1 MSDKTKKTIKINPE
15 LFKSGY
21 SSSDKTRK
29 NWEKRPKPNIPI
41 TLNESSLKKQ
51 FLNRIKEHKN
61 KEKNNLD
68 VSIKTIGG
76 NHSST
81 NVTSSG
87 DQDELY
93 ESMNY
98 LTLLS
103 KKQKEDTERKKYEKK
118 IQNKTVKNTSY
129 SNTYD
134 ISSPPHV
141 ELELPDEL
149 KEPVIIKP
157 PEINTPPI
165 HLNKPP
171 MNIWTSSME
180 NGNIAR
186 PSDNSVPYGCL
197 KGGSKPT
204 FRQWNYTVKNHNLL
218 SNESATKNILNVNY
232 STELQQQVPQPQQQ
246 QPPQPQQQVLL
257 PVNNVVGVI
266 KTEREKKLELLRKK
280 LKEQEQTKVNSQEEQ
295 QKLPAYAVASAPT
308 LETIIGG
315 SSEKTNKNTEST
327 ESKEKT
333 QPVEENDPIKRT
345 IKKTIRRKY
354 TLGKNSIYRKVGI
367 LIKNNKTRK
376 QIIDAHKELKKKP
389 MNDVK
394 KYLVEHGLLKIG
406 SNAPNN
412 VLRKTY
418 ESAMLT
424 GEVTNQNKDVLL
436 FNLMN
441 ETKQ

>member
-15 LFKSGY
+15 LFKS
-21 SSSDKTRK
+21 SLSTDKTRK
-29 NWEKRPKPNIPI
+29 NREKRPKPNIPI

-61 KEKNNLD
+61 REKNDLD
-68 VSIKTIGG
+68 ISIKTNGASENKSSIVG
-76 NHSST
+76 NTTDH
-81 NVTSSG
+81 
-87 DQDELY
+87 DELY

-103 KKQKEDTERKKYEKK
+103 KKQKEDNEKKKYERK
-118 IQNKTVKNTSY
+118 IQNKTVKNPMY
-129 SNTYD
+129 SNTFD

-165 HLNKPP
+165 QLNKPP
-171 MNIWTSSME
+171 TNSWT
-180 NGNIAR
+180 NIASVTK
-186 PSDNSVPYGCL
+186 PSNNSVPYGCL
-197 KGGSKPT
+197 KGGTKPT
-204 FRQWNYTVKNHNLL
+204 FRQWNHTVKNHSLN
-218 SNESATKNILNVNY
+218 SNEALNSNNILNVNY
-232 STELQQQVPQPQQQ
+232 SLEPQQQ
-246 QPPQPQQQVLL
+246 QQRQQIPLSSVNVT
-257 PVNNVVGVI
+257 PVV

-280 LKEQEQTKVNSQEEQ
+280 LKEQEQNKIKHQEEQ
-295 QKLPAYAVASAPT
+295 DKLPAYAVANAPT
-308 LETIIGG
+308 LETIIGDNVT
-315 SSEKTNKNTEST
+315 SIENTESVKNNQQ
-327 ESKEKT
+327 S
-333 QPVEENDPIKRT
+333 QPIENNEPIKRI

-354 TLGKNSIYRKVGI
+354 TLGKNNVYRKVGI

-376 QIIDAHKELKKKP
+376 QIIDAQKELKRKP
-389 MNDVK
+389 INDVK

-424 GEVTNQNKDVLL
+424 GEVTNQNKDILL

-441 ETKQ
+441 ETNE

>member
-15 LFKSGY
+15 LFKSGF
-21 SSSDKTRK
+21 SPSDKTRK
-29 NWEKRPKPNIPI
+29 NREKKPKPNIPI

-68 VSIKTIGG
+68 VSVKTTDEKTKI
-76 NHSST
+76 
-81 NVTSSG
+81 NVTNTPAE
-87 DQDELY
+87 QDELY

-103 KKQKEDTERKKYEKK
+103 KKQKEDNEKKKYEKK
-118 IQNKTVKNTSY
+118 IQNKTVKNPNY

-134 ISSPPHV
+134 ILSPPHV

-157 PEINTPPI
+157 PEVNSPTV
-165 HLNKPP
+165 HLNKPSV
-171 MNIWTSSME
+171 NVWSTES
-180 NGNIAR
+180 NTTR
-186 PSDNSVPYGCL
+186 PSDDNVPYGCL
-197 KGGSKPT
+197 KGGTKPT
-204 FRQWNYTVKNHNLL
+204 FRQWNHTVKNHN
-218 SNESATKNILNVNY
+218 SNENTVKTNILNVNY
-232 STELQQQVPQPQQQ
+232 STDSTQPSQQFLQPSPSS
-246 QPPQPQQQVLL
+246 
-257 PVNNVVGVI
+257 VNVDIV
-266 KTEREKKLELLRKK
+266 KTDREKKLELLRKK
-280 LKEQEQTKVNSQEEQ
+280 LKEQEQN
-295 QKLPAYAVASAPT
+295 KLKNKEPLNLPTYAVANAPP

-315 SSEKTNKNTEST
+315 ENVNKKIENTVNNEKI
-327 ESKEKT
+327 
-333 QPVEENDPIKRT
+333 QVAEENDPIKRT

-354 TLGKNSIYRKVGI
+354 TLGKNNLHRKVGI

-389 MNDVK
+389 INDVK

-424 GEVTNQNKDVLL
+424 GEVTNQNKDILL
-436 FNLMN
+436 HNLMN
-441 ETKQ
+441 ETKE

>member
-15 LFKSGY
+15 LFKSGF

-29 NWEKRPKPNIPI
+29 NREKRPKPNIPI

-68 VSIKTIGG
+68 VSIKTSGG
-76 NHSST
+76 SQSNT
-81 NVTSSG
+81 NATISE

-103 KKQKEDTERKKYEKK
+103 KKQKEDTEKKKYEKK

-149 KEPVIIKP
+149 KEPVVIKP
-157 PEINTPPI
+157 PEVNTLPI

-171 MNIWTSSME
+171 MNSWASSMG
-180 NGNIAR
+180 NGNVAKPI
-186 PSDNSVPYGCL
+186 DNSVPYGCL

-204 FRQWNYTVKNHNLL
+204 FRQWNYTVKNHN
-218 SNESATKNILNVNY
+218 SQNEVVPNNILNVNY
-232 STELQQQVPQPQQQ
+232 SIEPQQQ
-246 QPPQPQQQVLL
+246 QQQQQQQQIPQPVT
-257 PVNNVVGVI
+257 NVGVV

-280 LKEQEQTKVNSQEEQ
+280 LKEQEQNKIKNQEEQ
-295 QKLPAYAVASAPT
+295 QSLPAYAVASAPA

-315 SSEKTNKNTEST
+315 SSEKISKNTEST
-327 ESKEKT
+327 ENKENKEKSHA
-333 QPVEENDPIKRT
+333 VEENDPIKRV

-354 TLGKNSIYRKVGI
+354 TLGKNNVYRKVGI

-389 MNDVK
+389 INDVK

-424 GEVTNQNKDVLL
+424 GDVTNQNKDVLL

-441 ETKQ
+441 ETKE

>member
-15 LFKSGY
+15 LFKS
-21 SSSDKTRK
+21 SLSSDKTRK
-29 NWEKRPKPNIPI
+29 NREKKPKPSIPI

-68 VSIKTIGG
+68 VSIKATGG
-76 NHSST
+76 SQTSSA
-81 NVTSSG
+81 VTSTS
-87 DQDELY
+87 DNDELY

-103 KKQKEDTERKKYEKK
+103 KKQKEDNEKKKYEKK
-118 IQNKTVKNTSY
+118 IQNKTVKNQSY

-134 ISSPPHV
+134 ISSPPYV

-157 PEINTPPI
+157 PEVNTPPI
-165 HLNKPP
+165 HLNKHST
-171 MNIWTSSME
+171 NVWSTI
-180 NGNIAR
+180 GNTIK
-186 PSDNSVPYGCL
+186 PNDNDVPYGCL
-197 KGGSKPT
+197 KGGTKPT
-204 FRQWNYTVKNHNLL
+204 FRQWNHTIKNHNNQN
-218 SNESATKNILNVNY
+218 SNETVPTSNILNVNY
-232 STELQQQVPQPQQQ
+232 SIEAQKQPLQVS
-246 QPPQPQQQVLL
+246 VSSAK
-257 PVNNVVGVI
+257 VGVV

-295 QKLPAYAVASAPT
+295 QNLPAYAVASAPT

-315 SSEKTNKNTEST
+315 DNVNKENKINKNNADGNEST
-327 ESKEKT
+327 
-333 QPVEENDPIKRT
+333 PVSEENDTIKRT

-354 TLGKNSIYRKVGI
+354 TLGKNNVYRKVGI

-376 QIIDAHKELKKKP
+376 QITDAHKELKKKP
-389 MNDVK
+389 INDVK

-424 GEVTNQNKDVLL
+424 GEITNQNKDVLL

-441 ETKQ
+441 ETKE

>member
-15 LFKSGY
+15 LFKSGF

-29 NWEKRPKPNIPI
+29 NREKRPKSNIPI

-51 FLNRIKEHKN
+51 FLTRIKEHKN
-61 KEKNNLD
+61 KEKNDLD
-68 VSIKTIGG
+68 VSIKM
-76 NHSST
+76 NDESRYNSSVT
-81 NVTSSG
+81 NTRG
-87 DQDELY
+87 QDELY

-103 KKQKEDTERKKYEKK
+103 KKQKEDNEKKKYEKK
-118 IQNKTVKNTSY
+118 NQNKTVKNMSY

-134 ISSPPHV
+134 SSSIPHV

-149 KEPVIIKP
+149 KEPVFINP
-157 PEINTPPI
+157 PEINTSAI
-165 HLNKPP
+165 HLNKPST
-171 MNIWTSSME
+171 NIWSTT
-180 NGNIAR
+180 GNVVK
-186 PSDNSVPYGCL
+186 SNESSVPYGCL

-204 FRQWNYTVKNHNLL
+204 FREWNRTIKNHTPN
-218 SNESATKNILNVNY
+218 SSENTMTTNNILNVNY
-232 STELQQQVPQPQQQ
+232 SMETQQQ
-246 QPPQPQQQVLL
+246 QRPLQVSSA
-257 PVNNVVGVI
+257 PVNDGLV

-280 LKEQEQTKVNSQEEQ
+280 LKEQEQNKVKNQEEQ
-295 QKLPAYAVASAPT
+295 QKLPAYALASAPT
-308 LETIIGG
+308 LATIIGG
-315 SSEKTNKNTEST
+315 DSSVSKKNTENT
-327 ESKEKT
+327 EKA
-333 QPVEENDPIKRT
+333 QPAEEGDPIKRI

-354 TLGKNSIYRKVGI
+354 TLGKNSLYRKVGI

-389 MNDVK
+389 IIDVK

-424 GEVTNQNKDVLL
+424 GDVTNQNKDVLL

-441 ETKQ
+441 ETKE

>member
-1 MSDKTKKTIKINPE
+1 
-15 LFKSGY
+15 
-21 SSSDKTRK
+21 
-29 NWEKRPKPNIPI
+29 
-41 TLNESSLKKQ
+41 
-51 FLNRIKEHKN
+51 
-61 KEKNNLD
+61 
-68 VSIKTIGG
+68 
-76 NHSST
+76 
-81 NVTSSG
+81 
-87 DQDELY
+87 
-93 ESMNY
+93 MNY

-103 KKQKEDTERKKYEKK
+103 KKQKEDTEKKKYEKK
-118 IQNKTVKNTSY
+118 IQNKTVKNMSY

-149 KEPVIIKP
+149 KEPVLIKP
-157 PEINTPPI
+157 PELNTPPV
-165 HLNKPP
+165 HLNNPP
-171 MNIWTSSME
+171 MNSWTSSMG
-180 NGNIAR
+180 NGNVSR
-186 PSDNSVPYGCL
+186 PNDNSVPYGCL

-204 FRQWNYTVKNHNLL
+204 FRQWNYTVKNHN
-218 SNESATKNILNVNY
+218 SQNETVPNNILNVNY
-232 STELQQQVPQPQQQ
+232 SIEPQQQQVPQPIT
-246 QPPQPQQQVLL
+246 
-257 PVNNVVGVI
+257 NVGVV

-280 LKEQEQTKVNSQEEQ
+280 LKEQEQNKIRNQEEQ
-295 QKLPAYAVASAPT
+295 QRLPAYAIASAPA

-315 SSEKTNKNTEST
+315 SSENINRNTENT
-327 ESKEKT
+327 ENKEKT
-333 QPVEENDPIKRT
+333 QQVEENDPIKRT

-354 TLGKNSIYRKVGI
+354 TLGKNNVYRKVGI

-389 MNDVK
+389 INDVK

-424 GEVTNQNKDVLL
+424 GDVTNQNKDVLL

-441 ETKQ
+441 ETKE

>member
-15 LFKSGY
+15 LFKSGF

-29 NWEKRPKPNIPI
+29 NREKRPKPNIPI

-68 VSIKTIGG
+68 VSIKTTGG
-76 NHSST
+76 NQGTT
-81 NVTSSG
+81 NVTTNE
-87 DQDELY
+87 DHDELY

-103 KKQKEDTERKKYEKK
+103 KKQKEDTEKKKYERK

-165 HLNKPP
+165 HLNNPP
-171 MNIWTSSME
+171 MNTWGYSIG

-186 PSDNSVPYGCL
+186 PSDNNVPYGCL

-204 FRQWNYTVKNHNLL
+204 FRQWNYTVKNHNLI
-218 SNESATKNILNVNY
+218 SNENATKNILNVNY
-232 STELQQQVPQPQQQ
+232 STEPQQPQ
-246 QPPQPQQQVLL
+246 QPQQQVTQ
-257 PVNNVVGVI
+257 PVTNVVGVI

-280 LKEQEQTKVNSQEEQ
+280 LKEQEQNKIKNQEEL
-295 QKLPAYAVASAPT
+295 QKLPAYAIASAPT
-308 LETIIGG
+308 LETIIGD
-315 SSEKTNKNTEST
+315 SSEKINKNTESI
-327 ESKEKT
+327 ESKEKM
-333 QPVEENDPIKRT
+333 QPTEENDPIKRT

-354 TLGKNSIYRKVGI
+354 TLGKNNIYRKVGI

-389 MNDVK
+389 INDVK

-424 GEVTNQNKDVLL
+424 GDVTNQNKDVLL
-436 FNLMN
+436 FNLMH
-441 ETKQ
+441 ETKE

>member
-15 LFKSGY
+15 LFKSGF

-29 NWEKRPKPNIPI
+29 NREKRPKPNIPI

-68 VSIKTIGG
+68 VSIKTSGG
-76 NHSST
+76 SGGSQSNT
-81 NVTSSG
+81 NITTTE

-103 KKQKEDTERKKYEKK
+103 KKQKEDTEKKKYEKK

-157 PEINTPPI
+157 PEVNTPPI

-171 MNIWTSSME
+171 MNSWASSMG
-180 NGNIAR
+180 NGNVAK
-186 PSDNSVPYGCL
+186 PVDNSVPYGCL

-204 FRQWNYTVKNHNLL
+204 FRQWNYTVKNHN
-218 SNESATKNILNVNY
+218 SQNETVPNNILNVNY
-232 STELQQQVPQPQQQ
+232 SIEPQQQ
-246 QPPQPQQQVLL
+246 QQQPQQIPQTVT
-257 PVNNVVGVI
+257 NVGVV

-280 LKEQEQTKVNSQEEQ
+280 LKEQEQNKIKNQEEQ
-295 QKLPAYAVASAPT
+295 QSLPAYAVASAPA

-315 SSEKTNKNTEST
+315 SNEHINRNTKNTENTDNKDKSH
-327 ESKEKT
+327 
-333 QPVEENDPIKRT
+333 PVEENDPIKRV

-354 TLGKNSIYRKVGI
+354 TLGKNSVYRKVGI

-389 MNDVK
+389 INDVK

-424 GEVTNQNKDVLL
+424 GDVTNQNKDVLL

-441 ETKQ
+441 ETKE

>member
-15 LFKSGY
+15 LFKSGF

-29 NWEKRPKPNIPI
+29 NREKRPKSNIPI

-51 FLNRIKEHKN
+51 FLTRIKEHKN
-61 KEKNNLD
+61 KEKNDLD
-68 VSIKTIGG
+68 VSIKM
-76 NHSST
+76 NDESRYNSSVT
-81 NVTSSG
+81 NTRG
-87 DQDELY
+87 QDELY

-103 KKQKEDTERKKYEKK
+103 KKQKEDNEKKKYEKK
-118 IQNKTVKNTSY
+118 IQNKTVKNMGY

-134 ISSPPHV
+134 SSSIPHV

-149 KEPVIIKP
+149 KEPVFINP
-157 PEINTPPI
+157 PEINTSAI

-171 MNIWTSSME
+171 TNIWSTM
-180 NGNIAR
+180 GNVVK
-186 PSDNSVPYGCL
+186 SNESSVPYGCL

-204 FRQWNYTVKNHNLL
+204 FREWNRTIKNHTPNL
-218 SNESATKNILNVNY
+218 SENTMTTNNILNVNY
-232 STELQQQVPQPQQQ
+232 SMETQQQ
-246 QPPQPQQQVLL
+246 QRPLQVSSVPINAGL
-257 PVNNVVGVI
+257 V

-280 LKEQEQTKVNSQEEQ
+280 LKEQEQNKVKNQEEQ

-308 LETIIGG
+308 LATIIGG
-315 SSEKTNKNTEST
+315 DSSVSKKNTENT
-327 ESKEKT
+327 EKA
-333 QPVEENDPIKRT
+333 QPAEEGDPIKRI

-354 TLGKNSIYRKVGI
+354 TLGKNSLYRKVGI

-389 MNDVK
+389 IIDVK

-424 GEVTNQNKDVLL
+424 GDVTNQNKDVLL

-441 ETKQ
+441 ETKE

>member
-15 LFKSGY
+15 LFKSGF

-29 NWEKRPKPNIPI
+29 NREKRPKPNIPI

-68 VSIKTIGG
+68 VSIKTSGG
-76 NHSST
+76 SQANA
-81 NVTSSG
+81 NVTNTD

-103 KKQKEDTERKKYEKK
+103 KKQKEDTEKKKYEKK

-171 MNIWTSSME
+171 TNTWSSSIGNVNIV
-180 NGNIAR
+180 R

-204 FRQWNYTVKNHNLL
+204 FRQWNYTVKNHN
-218 SNESATKNILNVNY
+218 SQNETLPNNILNVNY
-232 STELQQQVPQPQQQ
+232 SIEPQQQ
-246 QPPQPQQQVLL
+246 QQQQISQ
-257 PVNNVVGVI
+257 PVTNVVGVI

-280 LKEQEQTKVNSQEEQ
+280 LKEQEQNKIKNKGELQN
-295 QKLPAYAVASAPT
+295 LPAYAVASAPA

-315 SSEKTNKNTEST
+315 SSEKIIKNTENT
-327 ESKEKT
+327 QNMEKT
-333 QPVEENDPIKRT
+333 QPVEENDPIKRV

-354 TLGKNSIYRKVGI
+354 TLGKNNVYRKVGI
-367 LIKNNKTRK
+367 LIKNNNTRK
-376 QIIDAHKELKKKP
+376 KIIDAHKELKKKSI
-389 MNDVK
+389 NDVK
-394 KYLVEHGLLKIG
+394 KYLIEHGLLKIG

-424 GEVTNQNKDVLL
+424 GEVTNQNKDILL
-436 FNLMN
+436 HNLMN
-441 ETKQ
+441 ETKE

>member
-15 LFKSGY
+15 LFKSGF

-29 NWEKRPKPNIPI
+29 NREKRPKPNIPI

-68 VSIKTIGG
+68 VSIKTTGG
-76 NHSST
+76 NQGTT
-81 NVTSSG
+81 NVTTNE
-87 DQDELY
+87 DHDELY

-103 KKQKEDTERKKYEKK
+103 KKQKEDTEKKKYERK

-165 HLNKPP
+165 HLNNPP
-171 MNIWTSSME
+171 MNTWGSSIG

-186 PSDNSVPYGCL
+186 PSDNNVPYGCL

-204 FRQWNYTVKNHNLL
+204 FRQWNYTVKNHNLI
-218 SNESATKNILNVNY
+218 SNENATKNILNVNY
-232 STELQQQVPQPQQQ
+232 STEPQ
-246 QPPQPQQQVLL
+246 QPQQQVTQP
-257 PVNNVVGVI
+257 PVTNVVGVI

-280 LKEQEQTKVNSQEEQ
+280 LKEQEQNKIKNQEEL
-295 QKLPAYAVASAPT
+295 QKLPAYAIASAPT
-308 LETIIGG
+308 LETIIGD
-315 SSEKTNKNTEST
+315 SSEKINKNTESI
-327 ESKEKT
+327 ESKEKM
-333 QPVEENDPIKRT
+333 QPTEENDPIKRT

-354 TLGKNSIYRKVGI
+354 TLGKNNIYRKVGI

-389 MNDVK
+389 IIDVK

-424 GEVTNQNKDVLL
+424 GDVTNQNKDVLL
-436 FNLMN
+436 FNLMH
-441 ETKQ
+441 ETKE

>member
-15 LFKSGY
+15 LFKSSL

-29 NWEKRPKPNIPI
+29 NREKRPKPNIPI

-61 KEKNNLD
+61 REKNDLD
-68 VSIKTIGG
+68 VSIKMSGG
-76 NHSST
+76 SQQNSAISST
-81 NVTSSG
+81 E
-87 DQDELY
+87 DHDELY

-103 KKQKEDTERKKYEKK
+103 KKQKEDNEKKKYERK
-118 IQNKTVKNTSY
+118 IQNKTVKNTTY
-129 SNTYD
+129 SNPYD

-165 HLNKPP
+165 HLNKPSTT
-171 MNIWTSSME
+171 NIWSNMA
-180 NGNIAR
+180 NVVKPN
-186 PSDNSVPYGCL
+186 DNNVPYGCL
-197 KGGSKPT
+197 KGGTKPT
-204 FRQWNYTVKNHNLL
+204 FRQWNHTIKNHNISQT
-218 SNESATKNILNVNY
+218 SNDTSTNNILNVNY
-232 STELQQQVPQPQQQ
+232 SIEPRQQTPQQQ
-246 QPPQPQQQVLL
+246 PLQVSQSS
-257 PVNNVVGVI
+257 VNAGVV

-280 LKEQEQTKVNSQEEQ
+280 LKEQEQHKVKNQEE

-315 SSEKTNKNTEST
+315 DGISKKNTEKS
-327 ESKEKT
+327 EHKET
-333 QPVEENDPIKRT
+333 SQPIEENDPIKRI

-354 TLGKNSIYRKVGI
+354 TLGKNSVYRKVGI

-389 MNDVK
+389 INDVK

-424 GEVTNQNKDVLL
+424 GDVTNQNKDVLL

-441 ETKQ
+441 ETKE

>member
-1 MSDKTKKTIKINPE
+1 MSDKKKKTIKINPE
-15 LFKSGY
+15 LFKSGF
-21 SSSDKTRK
+21 SPSDKTRK
-29 NWEKRPKPNIPI
+29 NREKRPKSNIPI

-68 VSIKTIGG
+68 VSVKTTDEKTKI
-76 NHSST
+76 
-81 NVTSSG
+81 NVTNTPAE
-87 DQDELY
+87 QDELY

-103 KKQKEDTERKKYEKK
+103 KKQKEDNEKKKYEKK
-118 IQNKTVKNTSY
+118 IQNKTVKKPNY

-134 ISSPPHV
+134 ILSPPHV

-157 PEINTPPI
+157 PEVNSPTV
-165 HLNKPP
+165 HLNKPSV
-171 MNIWTSSME
+171 NVWSTE
-180 NGNIAR
+180 GNTTR
-186 PSDNSVPYGCL
+186 PSDDNVPYGCL
-197 KGGSKPT
+197 KGGTKPT
-204 FRQWNYTVKNHNLL
+204 FRQWNHTVKNHN
-218 SNESATKNILNVNY
+218 SNENTVKTNILNVNY
-232 STELQQQVPQPQQQ
+232 STDSTQPSQEFLQPSPSS
-246 QPPQPQQQVLL
+246 
-257 PVNNVVGVI
+257 VNVDIV
-266 KTEREKKLELLRKK
+266 KTDREKKLELLRKK
-280 LKEQEQTKVNSQEEQ
+280 LKEQEQTKLKNKESLN
-295 QKLPAYAVASAPT
+295 LPTYAVANAPP

-315 SSEKTNKNTEST
+315 ENVNKKIENTVNNEKI
-327 ESKEKT
+327 
-333 QPVEENDPIKRT
+333 QLAEENDPIKRT

-354 TLGKNSIYRKVGI
+354 TLGKNNLHRKVGI

-389 MNDVK
+389 INDVK

-424 GEVTNQNKDVLL
+424 GEVNNQNKDILL
-436 FNLMN
+436 HNLMN
-441 ETKQ
+441 ETKE

>member
-15 LFKSGY
+15 LFKSGF

-29 NWEKRPKPNIPI
+29 NREKRPKPNIPI

-68 VSIKTIGG
+68 VSIKTSGG
-76 NHSST
+76 SQSNT
-81 NVTSSG
+81 NITTTEH
-87 DQDELY
+87 QDELY

-103 KKQKEDTERKKYEKK
+103 KKQKEDTEKKKYEKK

-149 KEPVIIKP
+149 KEPVVIKP
-157 PEINTPPI
+157 PEVNTPPI

-171 MNIWTSSME
+171 MNSWASSMG

-186 PSDNSVPYGCL
+186 PNDNSVPYGCL

-204 FRQWNYTVKNHNLL
+204 FRQWNYTVKNHN
-218 SNESATKNILNVNY
+218 SQNETVPNNILNVNY
-232 STELQQQVPQPQQQ
+232 SIEPQQQ
-246 QPPQPQQQVLL
+246 QIPQPIT
-257 PVNNVVGVI
+257 NVGVV

-280 LKEQEQTKVNSQEEQ
+280 LKEQEQNKIKNQEELQ
-295 QKLPAYAVASAPT
+295 SLPAYAIASAPA

-315 SSEKTNKNTEST
+315 SSENINRNTENT
-327 ESKEKT
+327 ENTENKEKSHT
-333 QPVEENDPIKRT
+333 VEENDPIKRT

-354 TLGKNSIYRKVGI
+354 TLGKNNVSRKVGI

-389 MNDVK
+389 INDVK

-418 ESAMLT
+418 ESAMLA
-424 GEVTNQNKDVLL
+424 GDVTNQNKDVLL

-441 ETKQ
+441 ETKE

>member
-15 LFKSGY
+15 LFKSGF

-29 NWEKRPKPNIPI
+29 NREKRPKPNIPI

-68 VSIKTIGG
+68 VSIKTTSG
-76 NHSST
+76 SQTTSAVPST
-81 NVTSSG
+81 SDN
-87 DQDELY
+87 DELY

-103 KKQKEDTERKKYEKK
+103 KKQKEDTEKKKYERK

-165 HLNKPP
+165 HLNKHSTNVCST
-171 MNIWTSSME
+171 M
-180 NGNIAR
+180 GNTIK
-186 PSDNSVPYGCL
+186 PNDNNVPYGCL
-197 KGGSKPT
+197 KGGTKPT
-204 FRQWNYTVKNHNLL
+204 FRQWNHTIKNHNNQN
-218 SNESATKNILNVNY
+218 SNETVSTNNILNVNY
-232 STELQQQVPQPQQQ
+232 SIEPQKQPLQVS
-246 QPPQPQQQVLL
+246 VSS
-257 PVNNVVGVI
+257 VNVAVV

-280 LKEQEQTKVNSQEEQ
+280 LKEQEQSKINQEEQ

-315 SSEKTNKNTEST
+315 DNLNKENKINKNNTDGNETTLVS
-327 ESKEKT
+327 
-333 QPVEENDPIKRT
+333 EENDPIKRI

-354 TLGKNSIYRKVGI
+354 TLGKNNVYRKVGI

-376 QIIDAHKELKKKP
+376 QITDAHKELKKKP
-389 MNDVK
+389 INDVK

-424 GEVTNQNKDVLL
+424 GEITNQNKDVLL

-441 ETKQ
+441 ETKE

>member
-15 LFKSGY
+15 LFKSAI
-21 SSSDKTRK
+21 STDKTRK
-29 NWEKRPKPNIPI
+29 NREKRPKPNIPI
-41 TLNESSLKKQ
+41 ALNESSLKKQ

-61 KEKNNLD
+61 REKNDLD
-68 VSIKTIGG
+68 ISIKTNGG
-76 NHSST
+76 SGNNSSIVENT
-81 NVTSSG
+81 AVH
-87 DQDELY
+87 DELY

-103 KKQKEDTERKKYEKK
+103 KKQKEDNEKKKYERK
-118 IQNKTVKNTSY
+118 IQNKTVKNPTY
-129 SNTYD
+129 SNTFD
-134 ISSPPHV
+134 VSSPLHV
-141 ELELPDEL
+141 ELELPDDL

-157 PEINTPPI
+157 PEVNTPPI

-171 MNIWTSSME
+171 TNTWTNMMNV
-180 NGNIAR
+180 AR
-186 PSDNSVPYGCL
+186 PTDNSVPYGCL
-197 KGGSKPT
+197 KGGTKPT
-204 FRQWNYTVKNHNLL
+204 YRQWNHTIKNYSLN
-218 SNESATKNILNVNY
+218 SNDASSSSNILNVNY
-232 STELQQQVPQPQQQ
+232 SVEPQQQ
-246 QPPQPQQQVLL
+246 QIPLSSVNTV
-257 PVNNVVGVI
+257 PVV

-280 LKEQEQTKVNSQEEQ
+280 LKEQEQNKIKQQEEQ
-295 QKLPAYAVASAPT
+295 DNLPAYAVANAPT
-308 LETIIGG
+308 LDTIIGG
-315 SSEKTNKNTEST
+315 SVTSHKQPENINTKNNESL
-327 ESKEKT
+327 E
-333 QPVEENDPIKRT
+333 PVEKNDPIKRV

-354 TLGKNSIYRKVGI
+354 TLGKNNVYRKVGI

-376 QIIDAHKELKKKP
+376 QIIDAQKELKKKP
-389 MNDVK
+389 INDVK

-441 ETKQ
+441 ETKE

>member
-15 LFKSGY
+15 LFKSGL
-21 SSSDKTRK
+21 SSDKTRK
-29 NWEKRPKPNIPI
+29 NREKRPKPSIPI

-61 KEKNNLD
+61 REKNDLD
-68 VSIKTIGG
+68 VSIKTIGSQ
-76 NHSST
+76 NNSAIT
-81 NVTSSG
+81 NTAEH
-87 DQDELY
+87 DELY

-98 LTLLS
+98 LSLLS
-103 KKQKEDTERKKYEKK
+103 KKQKEDNEKKKYERK
-118 IQNKTVKNTSY
+118 IQNKTVKNMSY

-149 KEPVIIKP
+149 KEPVFIRP
-157 PEINTPPI
+157 PEINTPTI
-165 HLNKPP
+165 HLSNHPTS
-171 MNIWTSSME
+171 IWSNM
-180 NGNIAR
+180 GN
-186 PSDNSVPYGCL
+186 PSNSNNVPYGCL
-197 KGGSKPT
+197 KGGTKPT
-204 FRQWNYTVKNHNLL
+204 FRQWKHTIKNHNLNL
-218 SNESATKNILNVNY
+218 GETTPNNILNVNY
-232 STELQQQVPQPQQQ
+232 STEQRQQL
-246 QPPQPQQQVLL
+246 QPPLQVSS
-257 PVNNVVGVI
+257 PSVNVVGI
-266 KTEREKKLELLRKK
+266 KSEREKKLELLRKK
-280 LKEQEQTKVNSQEEQ
+280 LKEQEQNKIKNQEEQ
-295 QKLPAYAVASAPT
+295 QSLPAYAISSAPT

-315 SSEKTNKNTEST
+315 GDGINKKNTETT
-327 ESKEKT
+327 ENKEKA
-333 QPVEENDPIKRT
+333 QPVEQSDPIKRI

-354 TLGKNSIYRKVGI
+354 TLGKNSVYRKVGI

-376 QIIDAHKELKKKP
+376 QVIDAHKELKKKP
-389 MNDVK
+389 INEVK

-424 GEVTNQNKDVLL
+424 GDVTNQNKDVLL

-441 ETKQ
+441 ETKE